1 MYMPHATIKNE
12 DGRIL
17 KEVSGFEWD
26 KGNREKSVRKHE
38 VSNEECE
45 EAFFDYNKEIQKDS
59 LHSINEE
66 RYVLLGQTKQNRLL
80 YIIFTIRKD
89 KIRIISA
96 RDINKKER
104 DLYEEKNKNSKV

>member
-1 MYMPHATIKNE
+1 MPHATIKIE

-26 KGNREKSVRKHE
+26 AGNKQKSLVKHE

-45 EAFFDYNKEIQKDS
+45 ETFFDHKKEIQKDR

-66 RYVLLGQTKQNRLL
+66 RYALIGQTKQNRLL

-89 KIRIISA
+89 KIRFISA

-104 DLYEEKNKNSKV
+104 KLYEEKN